1 METSR
6 IPPILDWRLID
17 ERLVVLDEDA
27 FRMARRLCQEEGMFM
42 GVSAGTAIYAAAEV
56 AKGMTEGT
64 IVAVLPDRGDKYL
77 TTSLFDKP

>member
-27 FRMARRLCQEEGMFM
+27 FRMARNLCREEGLFV
-42 GVSAGTAIYAAAEV
+42 GISAGTAMCAAAEI
-56 AKGMTEGT
+56 AKRIDEGT
-64 IVAVLPDRGDKYL
+64 IVTLFPDRGEKYL
-77 TTSLFDKP
+77 TTDLIENP